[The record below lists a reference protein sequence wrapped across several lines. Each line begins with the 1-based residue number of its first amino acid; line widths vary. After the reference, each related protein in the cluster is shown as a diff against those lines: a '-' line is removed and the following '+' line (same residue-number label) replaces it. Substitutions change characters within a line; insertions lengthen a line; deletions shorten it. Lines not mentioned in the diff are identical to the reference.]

1 MTRGRYGDA
10 GIHSLSGTVAKHHR
24 TQKLGS
30 RALLLV
36 GLAIAKIVIAVTIA
50 VKNQS
55 HQTAADDER
64 DQDTPGNGDVAI
76 KRDRIPANV
85 APCSGR
91 EPDGERQERKKRN
104 ADDKD
109 TH

>member
-91 EPDGERQERKKRN
+91 EPDGERQERKK
-104 ADDKD
+104 
-109 TH
+109 